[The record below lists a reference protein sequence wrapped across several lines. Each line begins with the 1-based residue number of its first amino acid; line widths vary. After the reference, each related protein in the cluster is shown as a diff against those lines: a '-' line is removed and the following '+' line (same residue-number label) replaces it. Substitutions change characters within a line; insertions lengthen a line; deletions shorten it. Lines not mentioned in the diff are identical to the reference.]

1 MTQTSPDDTS
11 GRYGAAGEAERI
23 MHYDANK
30 KSVLISY
37 LLWFFLG
44 IPFAVH
50 RFYLGHVKSALVM
63 LAMWVVF
70 GALSSATFGIFGFL
84 LLIPAIWW
92 FLDLF
97 LIPGIV
103 QRKNTDLIAMLSR

>member
-1 MTQTSPDDTS
+1 MTETPATGQPGPGD
-11 GRYGAAGEAERI
+11 AERI

-30 KSVLISY
+30 KSTLIAY

-50 RFYLGHVKSALVM
+50 RFYLGQVKSALVM

-70 GALSSATFGIFGFL
+70 GALSSATFGIGGI
-84 LLIPAIWW
+84 LLIIPGLWW
-92 FLDLF
+92 FVDVF